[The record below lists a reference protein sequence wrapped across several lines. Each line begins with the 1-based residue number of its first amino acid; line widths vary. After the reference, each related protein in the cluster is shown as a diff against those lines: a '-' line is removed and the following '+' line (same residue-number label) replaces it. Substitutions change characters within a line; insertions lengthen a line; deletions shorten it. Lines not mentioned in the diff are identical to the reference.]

1 MLHLIPRPLH
11 VAALR
16 TAHFLRL
23 HWWRMTGR
31 SVIGCRVLVLD
42 DAGRVLLVRHSY
54 GTRHWMM
61 PGGGVRR
68 GEDVAR
74 AAAREVLEEVG
85 LKIGSLIE
93 IEFAD
98 EDLQGVRNHVHVLAG
113 WTDQSAVPDGREVI
127 EAQFFAL
134 EDLPPNTVSRLAAR
148 LPGWVTAAKAA
159 RHRPV

>member
-23 HWWRMTGR
+23 RWWRMTGR

-42 DAGRVLLVRHSY
+42 DADRVLLIRHSY
-54 GTRHWMM
+54 GTRRWMM
-61 PGGGVRR
+61 PGGGVRH

-85 LKIGSLIE
+85 LKIDHLIE

-98 EDLQGVRNHVHVLAG
+98 EDLQGARNHVHVLAG
-113 WTDQSAVPDGREVI
+113 WASQAPVPDGREVI
-127 EAQFFAL
+127 EARFFAL
-134 EDLPPNTVSRLAAR
+134 EDLPPDTASRLAAR
-148 LPGWVTAAKAA
+148 LPGWVKAAKVA
-159 RHRPV
+159 RHRLV